1 MYGYTY
7 PDWYSGVVE
16 SPARI
21 AQQLLR
27 INLRKQRLQQEQAA
41 VVAGNSRFPTKL
53 ILGTSQDEPRF
64 VGFGTVDVFGS
75 REARLSCS
83 FNEAIDQMNVS
94 IHYIYRHHI
103 YYRYYYS

>member
-1 MYGYTY
+1 MIGGNLLATGNNYTNNYGYSY

-27 INLRKQRLQQEQAA
+27 MNLRKQRLQQEHAP

-53 ILGTSQDEPRF
+53 VQSSQDEPRF

-94 IHYIYRHHI
+94 LY
-103 YYRYYYS
+103 